1 MIHDHENQIFSVER
15 IVLGITDTWGTFVAQ
30 IRIFSFVRHRYTY
43 VIYISIENP
52 KALCDASEK

>member
-30 IRIFSFVRHRYTY
+30 IRIFSFVRYRYTY

-52 KALCDASEK
+52 KALCYASEK